1 MKSCLK
7 WFCIHEHK
15 IVSKHVLSAIEGL
28 EPITFGFDTKGLDC
42 RATNKKTT
50 FGDIRQRQKKHFE
63 PIEKNRSRSFFCFLW
78 RKVEKYCFLTTS
90 FSFKRGNYEVPRF
103 RKAVLI
109 ATLITRIR
117 THDWRKKIQPQSND
131 AVLTILCSY
140 SLFSPRQLSLVYIC
154 ISLNSLHE

>member
-50 FGDIRQRQKKHFE
+50 FGDIRQRQKKNFE
-63 PIEKNRSRSFFCFLW
+63 PIEKNRSRSFFVFFE
-78 RKVEKYCFLTTS
+78 EKWKNIVSSQLYSHLNE
-90 FSFKRGNYEVPRF
+90 G
-103 RKAVLI
+103 
-109 ATLITRIR
+109 ITRFL
-117 THDWRKKIQPQSND
+117 
-131 AVLTILCSY
+131 VLERRSS
-140 SLFSPRQLSLVYIC
+140 SLRW
-154 ISLNSLHE
+154 